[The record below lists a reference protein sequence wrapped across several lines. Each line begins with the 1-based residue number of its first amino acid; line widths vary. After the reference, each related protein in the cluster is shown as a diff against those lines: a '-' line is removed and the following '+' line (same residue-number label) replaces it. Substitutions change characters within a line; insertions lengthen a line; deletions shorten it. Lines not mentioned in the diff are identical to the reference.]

1 MERLRA
7 NRVPRSLLVLKVEGD
22 MRHEWVVLPNAV
34 LRDVGNC
41 CPDCKGLSIHPSQSV
56 PSKSL
61 GDEAQETSNAKS
73 QPALVTRF
81 H

>member
-7 NRVPRSLLVLKVEGD
+7 NRVLRSLLVLKVEGD

-41 CPDCKGLSIHPSQSV
+41 CPD
-56 PSKSL
+56 
-61 GDEAQETSNAKS
+61 
-73 QPALVTRF
+73 
-81 H
+81 